1 MEILLPEDKIR
12 YLEAQMKSL
21 ELQLTHRVESSV
33 TTTMEYNTVKESLA
47 AALHKYE
54 NEKGQ
59 TVELTRD
66 MTRQYKG
73 MQDNLLNTINERER
87 MIAELTDTLS
97 KTKAQ
102 IGKALEEKDA
112 MLLEKDDVISKQKHK
127 ADEMCEEFASM
138 LRKVMQQLVDQ
149 IENND
154 YSQKKVSIQQVM
166 SAEEYNYKSII
177 K

>member
-1 MEILLPEDKIR
+1 
-12 YLEAQMKSL
+12 MKSL